1 MDLTQRVDRRMAVA
15 GRYVLYRPPF
25 CPGTYRRYVVGWL
38 DRGAM
43 KKMATPSPQAAVA
56 RLPSVSGDVVIL
68 TREKLAEMLM
78 AQWQAGFIRGQ
89 QESYHGPLA
98 TLCE

>member
-1 MDLTQRVDRRMAVA
+1 
-15 GRYVLYRPPF
+15 
-25 CPGTYRRYVVGWL
+25 
-38 DRGAM
+38 M

-78 AQWQAGFIRGQ
+78 AQWRAGYNLGQ
-89 QESYHGPLA
+89 QESHHSPLGYPD
-98 TLCE
+98 